1 MSVVSDGA
9 FAGTAGAG
17 AGAAA
22 GTRAEAAGWLERVLL
37 SFGSGD
43 GDAAAAAGRAGDG
56 TEVGVD
62 GLLVAGDVA
71 QSAEENLR

>member
-1 MSVVSDGA
+1 MSVVS
-9 FAGTAGAG
+9 AGAG
-17 AGAAA
+17 AGTAGTGA

-62 GLLVAGDVA
+62 GLLVTGDVA
-71 QSAEENLR
+71 Q